1 MNTINCSDLRT
12 ICLQIVLWEFE
23 NSQLQVELC
32 PVTNQVAFYSA
43 HVRLNGSN
51 LDLINVRYLNESGVY
66 QCVAEN
72 PHGMIASYTVVNVR
86 GKHLENYIYT
96 IEPSFPYYKSGLFL
110 CFKMNQF
117 FICFGQHHAHN
128 PRVTYKP
135 EKSRKRGGERLLSI
149 SQQRIF

>member
-1 MNTINCSDLRT
+1 MHIPKSIVFKNINRC
-12 ICLQIVLWEFE
+12 INWGAGGGGVGKGGEQIVLWEFQ

-43 HVRLNGSN
+43 HVRLNGN
-51 LDLINVRYLNESGVY
+51 KLDLKNVRYLQESGVY

-72 PHGMIASYTVVNVR
+72 PYGMIVSYTDVKVR
-86 GKHLENYIYT
+86 RKHLENCIYT

-117 FICFGQHHAHN
+117 LIKELA
-128 PRVTYKP
+128 
-135 EKSRKRGGERLLSI
+135 
-149 SQQRIF
+149 IFTLNIL